1 VPDPANI
8 LTSVTATNDGCTG
21 DVTLTFR
28 PNHNRPP
35 SCGAKY
41 APGPFTEDASGKAV
55 TVSGNAFLVV
65 RCEPARSYDPL
76 SGATTY
82 RAPASKHIPI
92 SGTGPVQDMA
102 STGDFEG
109 VMSWVVGVDKQR
121 PFTAGETIGGVFM
134 VTIV

>member
-1 VPDPANI
+1 
-8 LTSVTATNDGCTG
+8 VTATNDGCTG
-21 DVTLTFR
+21 AVTLTFR

-35 SCGAKY
+35 SCSAKY

-55 TVSGNAFLVV
+55 TVSGSAFLVV

-92 SGTGPVQDMA
+92 SGTGSVQDMA

-109 VMSWVVGVDKQR
+109 VMSWVIGVDKQR
-121 PFTAGETIGGVFM
+121 PFSAGETSDGVFT